1 MLQSGVRI
9 ATPFAIL
16 VGVYLLF
23 AGHNAAGGGFAAG
36 LVLGGVV
43 ILRSISG
50 MPLKMG
56 ADKLIITGVLIAIAV
71 SIAPLFWG
79 STLLDQ
85 VIGEVTV
92 PLLDKVKAGSALPFD
107 IGVTLIVVG
116 VIVALLE
123 GLSASALDEDHVF
136 APEMAKDEGEGR

>member
-9 ATPFAIL
+9 ATPLAVM

-23 AGHNAAGGGFAAG
+23 AGHNAPGGGFAAG
-36 LVLGGVV
+36 LVFGGVV

-50 MPLKMG
+50 MELNVR
-56 ADKLIITGVLIAIAV
+56 ADKLIISGVLIAVAV

-79 STLLDQ
+79 SILLDQ

-92 PLLDKVKAGSALPFD
+92 PLLDKVKAGTSLPFD
-107 IGVTLIVVG
+107 VGVTLIVVG

-123 GLSASALDEDHVF
+123 GLSASALDDDHVF
-136 APEMAKDEGEGR
+136 APEMAKDEGAGS